1 MRMNKN
7 TGIALL
13 LIVFGGILL
22 LNKLGFHTGHI
33 MGWLFP
39 IALVF
44 LGWIGMKNGRTAIGV
59 ILLVLGGLI
68 LLGKMSGLIAILIA
82 IGLIVYGITMLR
94 NNKSAY

>member
-7 TGIALL
+7 LGIALL
-13 LIVFGGILL
+13 LIAFGGILL
-22 LNKLGFHTGHI
+22 LNKLGFHTGH
-33 MGWLFP
+33 MMSWLFP

-59 ILLVLGGLI
+59 VLLVLGGLM
-68 LLGKMSGLIAILIA
+68 LLGKMSGLIVILVA

-94 NNKSAY
+94 NNNSAY